1 MIESTERLLERREF
15 FRITVDC
22 EIDYRY
28 IDEEE
33 FRKARC
39 CSLSGSG
46 LSFIAGHELQPDEEV
61 EVIIQSQ
68 LPGTPPM
75 RAHAKVVR
83 VQTLDEQTFEVGASM
98 TVIHDDDYLSL

>member
-1 MIESTERLLERREF
+1 MVEFIERREY

-28 IDEEE
+28 IDDEE

-39 CSLSGSG
+39 SSLSGGG
-46 LSFIAGHELQPDEEV
+46 LSFITGHELQPEEEV

-68 LPGTPPM
+68 LPDTLPM

-83 VQTLDEQTFEVGASM
+83 VQILDNQTFEVGASM